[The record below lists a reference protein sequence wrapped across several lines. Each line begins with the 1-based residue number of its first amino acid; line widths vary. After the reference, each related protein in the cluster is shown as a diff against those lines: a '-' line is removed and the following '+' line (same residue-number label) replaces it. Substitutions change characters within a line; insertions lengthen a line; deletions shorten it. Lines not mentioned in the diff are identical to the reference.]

1 MVSASQVTDE
11 LLSSDFVGLL
21 GLALAKNS
29 NLAKLIPPTE
39 SDAPDGATFQQNLFG
54 LTPID
59 TAPAQRFL
67 GISLERPGSP
77 RIPSL
82 LTIGKHPANLIP
94 DFDPS
99 KINLMTLIPSLIGD
113 TYWRVSLDAITGWV
127 DSLPKP
133 IDLGD
138 STTVTNVDF
147 PVAIVDTGGSLIL
160 TTRSL
165 ANAIYGAWNIG
176 PGSDGN
182 CMLLLSFLFLFFFF

>member
-21 GLALAKNS
+21 GLALPKNS

-39 SDAPDGATFQQNLFG
+39 SDAPDGATFQQNVFG

-67 GISLERPGSP
+67 GVSLERPGSS

-82 LTIGKHPANLIP
+82 LTIGRHPGNLLP
-94 DFDPS
+94 DFNPS
-99 KINLMTLIPSLIGD
+99 NINFMTLIPSPIGD
-113 TYWRVSLDAITGWV
+113 TYWRVPLDAITGWV
-127 DSLPKP
+127 DSVPKP
-133 IDLGD
+133 IDLGA
-138 STTVTNVDF
+138 SIPVTNVDF
-147 PVAIVDTGGSLIL
+147 PVAIIDTGGSIIL
-160 TTRSL
+160 TTRDI
-165 ANAIYGAWNIG
+165 ANAIYGAWGIG

-182 CMLLLSFLFLFFFF
+182 CMLLFSSLFSFH